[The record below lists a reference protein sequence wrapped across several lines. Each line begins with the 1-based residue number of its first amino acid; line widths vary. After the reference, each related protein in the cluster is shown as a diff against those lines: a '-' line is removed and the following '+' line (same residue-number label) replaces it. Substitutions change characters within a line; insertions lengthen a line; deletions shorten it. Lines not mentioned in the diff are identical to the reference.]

1 MNVCVRAAIDGD
13 LEAVASLHAQAFSRQ
28 RDSKQWVI
36 ATLAAAPRLLAF
48 VLLIDGNIR
57 GYAFWA
63 QKSGLRALVTL
74 ELDQIAIC
82 AAWQRQGL
90 GARLIKDSLDQLVAR
105 LRHSG
110 QTVQNIL
117 ISTRADNQAQSLYQQ
132 VLGATTVATIEGLYS
147 GTEVFM
153 LAPVQ
158 PPTHR

>member
-1 MNVCVRAAIDGD
+1 M
-13 LEAVASLHAQAFSRQ
+13 
-28 RDSKQWVI
+28 
-36 ATLAAAPRLLAF
+36 
-48 VLLIDGNIR
+48 DGNIR

-63 QKSGLRALVTL
+63 QKSGIRDLVTL
-74 ELDQIAIC
+74 ELDQIAVC
-82 AAWQRQGL
+82 GELQRQGL
-90 GARLIKDSLDQLVAR
+90 GTRLIRDSLDQLVFL
-105 LRHSG
+105 LRQSG

-117 ISTRADNQAQSLYQQ
+117 ISTRADNQAQGLYRK

>member
-1 MNVCVRAAIDGD
+1 MGHVSFSAPP
-13 LEAVASLHAQAFSRQ
+13 SFSRQ
-28 RDSKQWVI
+28 RDSKQRVS
-36 ATLAAAPRLLAF
+36 ATLAAAPRLLAY
-48 VLLIDGNIR
+48 VLLVDGNIR

-63 QKSGLRALVTL
+63 QKSGIRDLVTL
-74 ELDQIAIC
+74 ELDQIAVC
-82 AAWQRQGL
+82 GELQRQGL
-90 GARLIKDSLDQLVAR
+90 GTRLIRDSLDQLVFL
-105 LRHSG
+105 LRQSG

-117 ISTRADNQAQSLYQQ
+117 ISTRADNQAQGLYRK